1 MVGTKKY
8 VGSGVADTPLIVF
21 INAKSG
27 GRVGPRLL
35 TVLFRS
41 LGSAQVVRGGG
52 GAGGCVHVGG
62 TWASGGFVHA
72 EQQRPLH
79 ACRLRRL
86 LGC

>member
-8 VGSGVADTPLIVF
+8 VGPGVADTPLICF

-41 LGSAQVVRGGG
+41 LGQAQVVR
-52 GAGGCVHVGG
+52 A
-62 TWASGGFVHA
+62 
-72 EQQRPLH
+72 
-79 ACRLRRL
+79 RR
-86 LGC
+86 GRREGRW